1 MNLNDG
7 GIMFYYLILL
17 VIKGIIYVYMSNL
30 QNFGNGL
37 PLRKGG
43 EIQSVKGNV
52 FSRPA
57 KRPKGSQF
65 PSFQKLNPPS
75 DFQV

>member
-1 MNLNDG
+1 MLS
-7 GIMFYYLILL
+7 IILL

-37 PLRKGG
+37 PLRKGV
-43 EIQSVKGNV
+43 EIQNGKGSG

-57 KRPKGSQF
+57 KRLKGSQF